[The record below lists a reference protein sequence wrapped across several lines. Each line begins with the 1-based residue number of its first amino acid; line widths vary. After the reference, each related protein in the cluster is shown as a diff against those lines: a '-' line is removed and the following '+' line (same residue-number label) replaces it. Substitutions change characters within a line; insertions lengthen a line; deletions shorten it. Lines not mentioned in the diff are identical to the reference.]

1 MANKK
6 KAGTK
11 PAKVIEKAAEI
22 FEAEAASAA
31 GEEDNTA
38 KTEVQAEEIKDES
51 VSVETKETA
60 PEKEKSAESEE
71 MALLRE
77 QNRLLMEQLQNMQK
91 SLENAQR
98 PQVVQIA
105 ADVEKVVLRFQA
117 EVADDNV
124 AVFGANGM
132 YGQVTGKTG
141 TVIVPK
147 SEWSRFYNEAVRR
160 MMDKRWLIVLSGM
173 DEDER
178 ELYNVNYR
186 EGELLDQKA
195 FTKMLDMTGEL
206 PEIFALLCPAH
217 QEMVGRRFIEAF
229 NRGDYRVKKR
239 ELIVKLNELSKKSYV
254 GLPDGDVRR
263 KGIFMPLIEAMNAEE
278 TKN

>member
-1 MANKK
+1 MAKMK
-6 KAGTK
+6 KAGAK
-11 PAKVIEKAAEI
+11 SAKVIEQAAEI
-22 FEAEAASAA
+22 AAESVSLEAEETAL
-31 GEEDNTA
+31 ETA
-38 KTEVQAEEIKDES
+38 KT
-51 VSVETKETA
+51 
-60 PEKEKSAESEE
+60 AESEE
-71 MALLRE
+71 LALLRE
-77 QNRLLMEQLQNMQK
+77 QNKLLMEQLQNMQK
-91 SLENAQR
+91 SLESVQR
-98 PQVVQIA
+98 PQVVQIS
-105 ADVEKVVLRFQA
+105 ADVEKVTLRFQA

-147 SEWSRFYNEAVRR
+147 SEWSRFYNESVRR

-195 FTKMLDMTGEL
+195 FAKMLDMTEEL
-206 PEIFALLCPAH
+206 PEIFSLLCPEH

-229 NRGDYRVKKR
+229 NRGDWRVKKR
-239 ELIVKLNELSKKSYV
+239 ELVVKLNELSKKSYMT
-254 GLPDGDVRR
+254 LPESDVRR
-263 KGIFMPLIEAMNAEE
+263 KGIFMPIIEALNAEDS
-278 TKN
+278 KN